1 MDDVLEG
8 RVCAVGEGLTGWRP
22 GEVDVVEAV
31 GAVVG
36 VCGVCLIVDGRL
48 HVAATVAPY
57 ATAELEVLFLE
68 LAHFSEE
75 TVALFV

>member
-1 MDDVLEG
+1 MEG
-8 RVCAVGEGLTGWRP
+8 RVRAVGEGLTGWRA

-57 ATAELEVLFLE
+57 ATAKLEVLFLE
-68 LAHFSEE
+68 LAHFSEK